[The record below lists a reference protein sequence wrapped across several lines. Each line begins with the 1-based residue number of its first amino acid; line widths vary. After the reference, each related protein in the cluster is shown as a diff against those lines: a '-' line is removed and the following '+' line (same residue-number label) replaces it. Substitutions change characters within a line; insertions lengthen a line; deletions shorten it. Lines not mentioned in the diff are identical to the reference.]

1 MGTSEI
7 LYLLG
12 WCSFIY
18 FLFLLVWAALFIV
31 AREWVYK
38 LHARWLPISHESFN
52 NIHYALMGFFKIIW
66 LVFFLVPY
74 LVLRTV

>member
-7 LYLLG
+7 LYLLS

-18 FLFLLVWAALFIV
+18 FLFLLIWAALFIV

-38 LHARWLPISHESFN
+38 LHARWFPISQESFN
-52 NIHYALMGFFKIIW
+52 SIHYALMGFFKIIW
-66 LVFFLVPY
+66 LVFFLIPY